1 MLDRIDW
8 AFRNSKRSSR
18 ICTLIIKVTIQTQD
32 IIHEHLFIFI
42 LTNRRSCC
50 ILFIEQMFVWTMIL
64 YMRRMISMK
73 NKKKLLSI
81 ISITTLTLLLCIT
94 VFSLMNVVTA
104 STDKSKSADTD
115 LSYIS
120 VPISSNDTLWS
131 IAEEYYTDDCGSITN
146 YINEI
151 KRCNALTSDEIY
163 AGNNIIIPL
172 YIRSDSQ
179 HI

>member
-1 MLDRIDW
+1 
-8 AFRNSKRSSR
+8 
-18 ICTLIIKVTIQTQD
+18 
-32 IIHEHLFIFI
+32 
-42 LTNRRSCC
+42 
-50 ILFIEQMFVWTMIL
+50 
-64 YMRRMISMK
+64 MISMK

>member
-1 MLDRIDW
+1 
-8 AFRNSKRSSR
+8 
-18 ICTLIIKVTIQTQD
+18 
-32 IIHEHLFIFI
+32 
-42 LTNRRSCC
+42 
-50 ILFIEQMFVWTMIL
+50 
-64 YMRRMISMK
+64 MK
-73 NKKKLLSI
+73 NKKKLLTVI
-81 ISITTLTLLLCIT
+81 NITVLAILLCIN

-104 STDKSKSADTD
+104 STDKSKAVDTN